1 MDINELK
8 ELIDDTIY
16 PNGEKKIKASSHQS
30 MLHEIVDY
38 TDENITT
45 INEGLEEVKN
55 TLETQGNDINTLKES
70 SKQTEL
76 NDAKVNQK
84 IDNLASNIVGLG
96 GDIKGSAKGA
106 DVIELPSVAINGV
119 APKTKIEGLTLVNSI
134 KNGNFENGTA
144 NWRSSGGSF
153 NNKNEVI
160 GSGSASYVSATNS
173 TFKTNVDNLLYLS
186 AKNVL
191 VDNSKCTRLNLSSKG
206 KVIFPITN
214 PSIGTHNI
222 SGVYKS
228 EGNADMAVTQS
239 YSNSDDAVGV
249 VLKFDYLQLVNLTQI
264 FGKGNEPTKEWC
276 DKHIKGYIDGMQSVQ
291 TPLRISGETTSYIN
305 SETTLKSALK
315 AKDYIENGTL
325 FKNVFTTKEFKKD
338 DIKRQYINENLVN
351 NYAFYFDIEEN
362 VWLKDG
368 FSDNTNRIAIFSDG
382 ETYSC
387 VGSTIATDV
396 EDVIF
401 FIESGRNY
409 IILKINKSK
418 IDGLAGATPLDKFKA
433 YMGNRSLIINYQA
446 NTEKIKLDTS
456 GVVTTKANGAIF
468 VENIKN
474 VTDFY
479 TANGL
484 EVNDFK
490 ELVSIYKYEGS
501 DLVQLDA
508 SKSVFA
514 TTLKHPDLI
523 DGDLVFFEYKYLDN
537 PLWGDNEIEYFNKN
551 NVLQSENGKLWQ
563 KVEKASNEGVLTT
576 ELKEIV

>member
-1 MDINELK
+1 MDIKELK
-8 ELIDDTIY
+8 ELIDATIY

-38 TDENITT
+38 TNENITT
-45 INEGLEEVKN
+45 INNDLEEVKN
-55 TLETQGNDINTLKES
+55 TLESQGNDVEQLKES
-70 SKQTEL
+70 SKQAEL

-96 GDIKGSAKGA
+96 GDIKGSVKGA
-106 DVIELPSVAINGV
+106 DIIELPNIAINGV
-119 APKTKIEGLTLVNSI
+119 SPKAKIEGLTLVNSVKNGDFKEGVSGWGTTGASITIEEHVLKCIITSSSTLIGVYTAVKGVESDDLLYSCVSAMHKYPISMSIGFDDARVRTNVGTPNIYDTYSAIFRNKSSNLLTVYVNTSDNPYSVGDSFII
-134 KNGNFENGTA
+134 KNIQA
-144 NWRSSGGSF
+144 
-153 NNKNEVI
+153 I
-160 GSGSASYVSATNS
+160 
-173 TFKTNVDNLLYLS
+173 
-186 AKNVL
+186 
-191 VDNSKCTRLNLSSKG
+191 
-206 KVIFPITN
+206 
-214 PSIGTHNI
+214 
-222 SGVYKS
+222 
-228 EGNADMAVTQS
+228 
-239 YSNSDDAVGV
+239 
-249 VLKFDYLQLVNLTQI
+249 NLTQM

-276 DKHIKGYIDGMQSVQ
+276 DKHIKGYIDGVQSVQ
-291 TPLRISGETTSYIN
+291 TPLRISGEATSYIN
-305 SETTLKSALK
+305 SGTTLKSALK

-338 DIKRQYINENLVN
+338 DIRRQSINESLVN
-351 NYAFYFDIEEN
+351 TYAFYFDIEEN

-368 FSDNTNRIAIFSDG
+368 FSDNTNRIALFSDG

-396 EDVIF
+396 EDIVF
-401 FIESGRNY
+401 FVDSGKNY
-409 IILKINKSK
+409 IVLKVNKTK
-418 IDGLAGATPLDKFKA
+418 IDKLIGATPLDKFKA

-446 NTEKIKLDTS
+446 NTEQVKLDTS
-456 GVVTTKANGAIF
+456 GVVTTKPNGTIF
-468 VENIKN
+468 IENIKN

-479 TANGL
+479 TTNGL

-508 SKSVFA
+508 SKAVFT

-523 DGDLVFFEYKYLDN
+523 DGDLVFFEYKYLDS
-537 PLWGDNEIEYFNKN
+537 PLCGDNEIEYFNKN